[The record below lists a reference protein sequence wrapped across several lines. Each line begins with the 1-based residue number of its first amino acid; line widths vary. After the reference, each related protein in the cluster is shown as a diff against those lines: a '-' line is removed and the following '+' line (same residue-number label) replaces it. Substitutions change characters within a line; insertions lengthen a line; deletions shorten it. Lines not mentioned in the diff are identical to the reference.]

1 MLRPAVDIARQL
13 DAVVHA
19 FVEAAEDGVLKA
31 ARGRSREGSLAET
44 PRERRDHLGHGQIR
58 DENIVPPL
66 HDLVELVAAWLRQV
80 ELEQGARVA
89 IEGAGQPSPV
99 CGPALAKPPGSALPR
114 GDPRGP
120 R

>member
-13 DAVVHA
+13 GAVVHA
-19 FVEAAEDGVLKA
+19 FVEAAEDGVLEA
-31 ARGRSREGSLAET
+31 ARGLSREGSLAET
-44 PRERRDHLGHGQIR
+44 PRDRRNDLGHGQIR
-58 DENIVPPL
+58 HEDIVPAL
-66 HDLVELVAAWLRQV
+66 HDLIELVAARLRQV

-99 CGPALAKPPGSALPR
+99 CGPALAKPRGSAPPR